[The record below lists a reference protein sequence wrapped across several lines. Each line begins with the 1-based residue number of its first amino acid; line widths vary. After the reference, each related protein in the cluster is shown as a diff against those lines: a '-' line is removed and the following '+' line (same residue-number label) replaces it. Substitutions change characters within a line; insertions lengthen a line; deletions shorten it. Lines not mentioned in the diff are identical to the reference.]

1 MLSLKYKSFLFL
13 LLVPYILLAQINKSS
28 LFDIKQLKAYS
39 KVEKV
44 YLHTDRDYYSAG
56 GNIFFTAYLMDEALQ
71 QSTVESKV
79 LYVDLIDSNG
89 NIVASRNIMLENGLG
104 QGDFDLSSPIFKG
117 GQYMLRGHTAF
128 MRNFDSAFFFRK
140 SIYIQGVNTPK
151 SNTNREQQL
160 QLQFFPEGGDLVIGL
175 NSKIAIKAQDNNG
188 LGHAVKGEIIT
199 NKGEKMLEFS
209 TDSYGYGIFELAP
222 KSEVEYFGIIT
233 TDKGKKI
240 KQKLP
245 QAQAVGMVM
254 SCKSE
259 SEKINLNLAASNNT
273 MLAGGHLI
281 AHARGTLI
289 QEKLLTKG
297 ENIQFEIATSD
308 LPTGIIHF
316 TLFDYNGQAQA
327 ERLFFN
333 FYNFDNF
340 NIDFSTEEKKY
351 GKREKVQLILDLYD
365 DEAGTLPSN
374 LSLSVTDHYLS
385 NSITSNFDI
394 RSYLL
399 LGADIK
405 GFIKKP
411 ARFFEDTDQS
421 KQAMDLLMMT
431 NGWRR
436 FKWKD
441 IIQNKEIERP
451 YKTESSL
458 SITGR
463 ITEAGNPNK
472 TVKAKGYLSKLSTD
486 FSMIPF
492 ETNADGSFYINQIHT
507 IDSVEMFIQ
516 AVKLNK
522 KTKGK
527 KRGKKDKNRIKLK
540 GDKNIDIFID
550 EKLIF
555 SDKKNDSLFIDR
567 VELNMEMLKNLEKIE
582 NINYAT
588 SIWGNE
594 LNIDLEE
601 VVVKEKRI
609 DEFIAYYK
617 DAMLYTRP
625 NTRILTSS
633 IPSLN
638 FYTDIYDILKGR
650 VAGIQFATPTDGLAK
665 HDVILRGFQTGLSI
679 SAGSNAA
686 KFMVNG
692 SLASTSYVE
701 SINPQDIAFIDVI
714 SSLSQLSLYGGTGSN
729 GLIMIYLK
737 TPQERLKNKNLI
749 NKGILNFIHTGYHTA
764 REFYAPNYEYSS
776 TTPKDLDH
784 RVTLHWEPF
793 VKVNEK
799 GEAYIEFFTAD
810 RSTIYDIEV
819 QGISH
824 SGIPIIAKSKFMV
837 E

>member
-1 MLSLKYKSFLFL
+1 
-13 LLVPYILLAQINKSS
+13 
-28 LFDIKQLKAYS
+28 
-39 KVEKV
+39 
-44 YLHTDRDYYSAG
+44 
-56 GNIFFTAYLMDEALQ
+56 
-71 QSTVESKV
+71 
-79 LYVDLIDSNG
+79 
-89 NIVASRNIMLENGLG
+89 
-104 QGDFDLSSPIFKG
+104 
-117 GQYMLRGHTAF
+117 
-128 MRNFDSAFFFRK
+128 
-140 SIYIQGVNTPK
+140 
-151 SNTNREQQL
+151 
-160 QLQFFPEGGDLVIGL
+160 
-175 NSKIAIKAQDNNG
+175 
-188 LGHAVKGEIIT
+188 
-199 NKGEKMLEFS
+199 
-209 TDSYGYGIFELAP
+209 
-222 KSEVEYFGIIT
+222 
-233 TDKGKKI
+233 
-240 KQKLP
+240 
-245 QAQAVGMVM
+245 
-254 SCKSE
+254 
-259 SEKINLNLAASNNT
+259 
-273 MLAGGHLI
+273 
-281 AHARGTLI
+281 
-289 QEKLLTKG
+289 
-297 ENIQFEIATSD
+297 
-308 LPTGIIHF
+308 
-316 TLFDYNGQAQA
+316 
-327 ERLFFN
+327 
-333 FYNFDNF
+333 
-340 NIDFSTEEKKY
+340 
-351 GKREKVQLILDLYD
+351 
-365 DEAGTLPSN
+365 
-374 LSLSVTDHYLS
+374 
-385 NSITSNFDI
+385 
-394 RSYLL
+394 
-399 LGADIK
+399 
-405 GFIKKP
+405 
-411 ARFFEDTDQS
+411 
-421 KQAMDLLMMT
+421 
-431 NGWRR
+431 
-436 FKWKD
+436 
-441 IIQNKEIERP
+441 
-451 YKTESSL
+451 
-458 SITGR
+458 
-463 ITEAGNPNK
+463 
-472 TVKAKGYLSKLSTD
+472 
-486 FSMIPF
+486 
-492 ETNADGSFYINQIHT
+492 
-507 IDSVEMFIQ
+507 
-516 AVKLNK
+516 
-522 KTKGK
+522 
-527 KRGKKDKNRIKLK
+527 
-540 GDKNIDIFID
+540 
-550 EKLIF
+550 
-555 SDKKNDSLFIDR
+555 
-567 VELNMEMLKNLEKIE
+567 MEMLKNLEKIE